1 MRKELPHEL
10 GIVLRPNV
18 RENRVCS
25 RGKSVLFHRALAGRF
40 PIALNAKCPRGRIA
54 RGKSSHQVTVNLVL
68 AYLPDIR
75 LNSPPFEPAFVLRH
89 ILRRNALTF
98 LLWE

>member
-1 MRKELPHEL
+1 
-10 GIVLRPNV
+10 
-18 RENRVCS
+18 
-25 RGKSVLFHRALAGRF
+25 
-40 PIALNAKCPRGRIA
+40 
-54 RGKSSHQVTVNLVL
+54 
-68 AYLPDIR
+68 